1 MNKKYFGTDGIRGEV
16 GNPPITPD
24 FMLKLGW
31 AFGNVLSKKIS
42 TKEKLE
48 VIIGKDTRVSGYMF
62 ESALEAG
69 LVSSGVDVRLL
80 GPMPTPAVATIT
92 CMMKASAGIVISAS
106 HNAYSDNGVKF
117 FDKDGEKI
125 CDHDELAIEAKIEEK
140 LVTVSSDSL
149 GKASRIDTADEMYMN
164 FCKSTVKNNFLTKLE
179 INDSL
184 DTIDNLLILFDKNK
198 TPQLAYEIADL
209 NTQIGD
215 FATAKTKIEYGLA
228 NVKDDMKRA
237 FYETQQPYETSLKA
251 AFLYLKALVIF
262 NEDKDNNV
270 ETALATL
277 NHALVIDPNFNMAII
292 SKEALLSRK
301 KGE

>member
-1 MNKKYFGTDGIRGEV
+1 M
-16 GNPPITPD
+16 
-24 FMLKLGW
+24 
-31 AFGNVLSKKIS
+31 KKILLLLVVMS
-42 TKEKLE
+42 SFSLTAQNKTELKKHFEAYYKQMKSQGDIQGVINAMTHLDVLE
-48 VIIGKDTRVSGYMF
+48 PSQARKDTLAYIYVSEGRNL
-62 ESALEAG
+62 EALNTIGIEKNATDSDINTEVKAIALNALNQPKRALEFY
-69 LVSSGVDVRLL
+69 
-80 GPMPTPAVATIT
+80 
-92 CMMKASAGIVISAS
+92 
-106 HNAYSDNGVKF
+106 N
-117 FDKDGEKI
+117 
-125 CDHDELAIEAKIEEK
+125 
-140 LVTVSSDSL
+140 
-149 GKASRIDTADEMYMN
+149 
-164 FCKSTVKNNFLTKLE
+164 
-179 INDSL
+179 
-184 DTIDNLLILFDKNK
+184 ILFDKNK

>member
-1 MNKKYFGTDGIRGEV
+1 MSEGRNLEALNTIGIEKNATDSDINTEV
-16 GNPPITPD
+16 KAIALNALNQP
-24 FMLKLGW
+24 K
-31 AFGNVLSKKIS
+31 
-42 TKEKLE
+42 
-48 VIIGKDTRVSGYMF
+48 R
-62 ESALEAG
+62 ALEFY
-69 LVSSGVDVRLL
+69 
-80 GPMPTPAVATIT
+80 
-92 CMMKASAGIVISAS
+92 
-106 HNAYSDNGVKF
+106 N
-117 FDKDGEKI
+117 
-125 CDHDELAIEAKIEEK
+125 
-140 LVTVSSDSL
+140 
-149 GKASRIDTADEMYMN
+149 
-164 FCKSTVKNNFLTKLE
+164 
-179 INDSL
+179 
-184 DTIDNLLILFDKNK
+184 ILFDKNK

>member
-1 MNKKYFGTDGIRGEV
+1 M
-16 GNPPITPD
+16 
-24 FMLKLGW
+24 
-31 AFGNVLSKKIS
+31 KKILLLLVVMS
-42 TKEKLE
+42 SFSLTAQNKTELKKHFEAYYKQMKSQGDIQGVINAMTHLDVLE
-48 VIIGKDTRVSGYMF
+48 PSRARKDTLAYIYVSEGRNL
-62 ESALEAG
+62 EALNTIGIEKNATDSDINTEVKAIALNALNQPKRALEFY
-69 LVSSGVDVRLL
+69 
-80 GPMPTPAVATIT
+80 
-92 CMMKASAGIVISAS
+92 
-106 HNAYSDNGVKF
+106 N
-117 FDKDGEKI
+117 
-125 CDHDELAIEAKIEEK
+125 
-140 LVTVSSDSL
+140 
-149 GKASRIDTADEMYMN
+149 
-164 FCKSTVKNNFLTKLE
+164 
-179 INDSL
+179 
-184 DTIDNLLILFDKNK
+184 ILFDKNK

>member
-1 MNKKYFGTDGIRGEV
+1 M
-16 GNPPITPD
+16 
-24 FMLKLGW
+24 
-31 AFGNVLSKKIS
+31 KKILLLLVVMS
-42 TKEKLE
+42 SFSLTAQNKTELKKHFE
-48 VIIGKDTRVSGYMF
+48 AYYQQMKSQGDVQGVINAMTHLLVIEPSQARKDTLAYIYVSEGRNL
-62 ESALEAG
+62 EALNTIGIEKNATDSDINTEVKAIALNALNQPKRALEFY
-69 LVSSGVDVRLL
+69 
-80 GPMPTPAVATIT
+80 
-92 CMMKASAGIVISAS
+92 
-106 HNAYSDNGVKF
+106 N
-117 FDKDGEKI
+117 
-125 CDHDELAIEAKIEEK
+125 
-140 LVTVSSDSL
+140 
-149 GKASRIDTADEMYMN
+149 
-164 FCKSTVKNNFLTKLE
+164 
-179 INDSL
+179 
-184 DTIDNLLILFDKNK
+184 ILFDKNK

-270 ETALATL
+270 ETALATF